1 MPIIDDDQR
10 RRMSVTS
17 ARLTM
22 AFSNVGH
29 FFTHFLMLIYA
40 TVVLAL
46 DGKFDL
52 SYGELLSLSLPAFI
66 LYGAAALPAGWLGD
80 RWSAEAMM
88 VIFFIGSGIAAIMTG
103 LATSPLGIAVGLGLI
118 GLFGSIYHPVGV
130 AWLVRNAENRGA
142 ALGWNGIFGSL
153 GLGFAAVAAGSMAK
167 FLSWRVAFILPG
179 ALCAL
184 VGVALFYCVRRGLV
198 VAAKVDRKPEPE
210 ASRADVIRAFVV
222 LTITMLAASLI
233 SQAVTV
239 ALPKIFAER
248 LPTLTGG
255 DVAAAGTLVTLVFLG
270 SSAAQIV
277 GGWLADRF
285 PLKRVYVT
293 CWALQ
298 VPFWFIAASL
308 INLPLLGTVMLVEV
322 LGIFTLPSENSLL
335 VRYTPARWR
344 ATAFGA
350 KFALLGLSA
359 LAIPLVG
366 MIYDR
371 TGDFYALFVAL
382 TLLAAVIVVAAIF
395 LPADARNRPLRAAV
409 QPAE

>member
-1 MPIIDDDQR
+1 
-10 RRMSVTS
+10 MSAQS
-17 ARLTM
+17 AKLTM

-46 DGKFDL
+46 DGTFAL
-52 SYGELLSLSLPAFI
+52 SYGELLSLSLPGFI

-88 VIFFIGSGIAAIMTG
+88 VIFFVGSGAAAILTG
-103 LATSPLGIAVGLGLI
+103 LATSPLGIGIGLSLI

-130 AWLVRNAENRGA
+130 AWLVRNAENKGA

-153 GLGFAAVAAGSMAK
+153 GLGVAALAAGAMTQ
-167 FLSWRVAFILPG
+167 LISWRAAFILPG
-179 ALCAL
+179 ALCILLGIAL
-184 VGVALFYCVRRGLV
+184 SFCVRRGIV
-198 VAAKVDRKPEPE
+198 AAAKVDRKPEPE
-210 ASRADVIRAFVV
+210 ASRADIVRAFIV
-222 LTITMLAASLI
+222 LTVTMLAAALI

-248 LPTLTGG
+248 LPALTGG
-255 DVAAAGTLVTLVFLG
+255 SVLGAGGFVTLVFLG
-270 SSAAQIV
+270 SSLAQIV

-298 VPFWFIAASL
+298 IPFWFVAASL
-308 INLPLLGTVMLVEV
+308 INLPLLATVMLVEV
-322 LGIFTLPSENSLL
+322 LQIFTLPAENSLL

-350 KFALLGLSA
+350 KFALIGLSA
-359 LAIPLVG
+359 AAIPLVG
-366 MIYDR
+366 MIYDA
-371 TGDFYALFVAL
+371 TGGFYALLVVL
-382 TLLAAVIVVAAIF
+382 TLLAAVIVAAAVF
-395 LPADARNRPLRAAV
+395 LPADARPGALGAAV
-409 QPAE
+409 QSAE